1 VGLLR
6 GSQVRLRRRP
16 HKPVMRGFESRP
28 RYDSKLGRQSRWHVV
43 QRQDASPLRRSWE
56 FESLRAS
63 NCSMRQPVIP
73 LEAMVVWSRW
83 LARHPVTVEIAG
95 SSPVTTAASRHTRV
109 AQWQERH
116 PDAME
121 AAGSFPAAGTK
132 LLW

>member
-1 VGLLR
+1 MAV
-6 GSQVRLRRRP
+6 
-16 HKPVMRGFESRP
+16 
-28 RYDSKLGRQSRWHVV
+28 
-43 QRQDASPLRRSWE
+43 ARRSTAGR
-56 FESLRAS
+56 L
-63 NCSMRQPVIP
+63 PVKEVMGVRVSP
-73 LEAMVVWSRW
+73 CQLGVMVVWSRW